1 MRGALASTGALSATV
16 RAGYEGRQR
25 WAAARDPQGV
35 RARLSGRAPLAAL
48 RDIGRRGD
56 VVVGWAR

>member
-1 MRGALASTGALSATV
+1 M
-16 RAGYEGRQR
+16 R

-35 RARLSGRAPLAAL
+35 RVRRGSTSLAEL

-56 VVVGWAR
+56 AVVGWAG